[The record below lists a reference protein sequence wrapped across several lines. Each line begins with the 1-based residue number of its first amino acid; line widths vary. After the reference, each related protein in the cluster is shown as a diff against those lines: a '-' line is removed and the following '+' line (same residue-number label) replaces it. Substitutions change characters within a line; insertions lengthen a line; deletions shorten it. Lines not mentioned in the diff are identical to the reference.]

1 MAAARKGLSASAR
14 RLAARS
20 HTLAGRCEGAR
31 TPILASVKTIDLTP
45 RELEIALL
53 AASNLSNREIAE
65 RLVVS
70 PRTVETHV
78 YRVMDK
84 LGVSRRQELGPLL
97 Q

>member
-1 MAAARKGLSASAR
+1 MHCSTGLSASAR

-20 HTLAGRCEGAR
+20 QAQARRCEGTR

-53 AASNLSNREIAE
+53 ASSNLSNREIAD

-70 PRTVETHV
+70 PRTVETHI